1 MQVNLKIAK
10 ADLGSQQISKV
21 AHNKTIIGT
30 PPSERSTEAL
40 AELLKALKK

>member
-1 MQVNLKIAK
+1 MQAKIKIAK
-10 ADLGSQQISKV
+10 ADLGSQQISKIV
-21 AHNKTIIGT
+21 HKKTIIGT